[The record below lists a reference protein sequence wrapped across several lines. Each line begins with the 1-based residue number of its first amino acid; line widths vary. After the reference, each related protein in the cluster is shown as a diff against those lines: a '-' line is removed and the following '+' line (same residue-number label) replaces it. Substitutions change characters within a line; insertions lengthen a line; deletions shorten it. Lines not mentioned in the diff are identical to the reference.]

1 MSDSVSVGSSQ
12 AVAGG
17 DDGKG
22 PASTDALEK
31 LAEALSAQQQAALAA
46 LCKGESIKQAAEA
59 AGVNRGTLYRW
70 LKVDARFRAAYNFWQ
85 QEHRES
91 CRTGLLKCA
100 EKAVARL
107 NEAVDFDQRLAFQVV
122 KELGLFS
129 KVQMPNT
136 DPELVQLEI
145 EVEQLEAEERLGRR
159 QLRQLMGDAAVTRRK
174 ARQWRTTDEKA
185 AQDKPAQNTST

>member
-1 MSDSVSVGSSQ
+1 MSDSVPVVSDQV
-12 AVAGG
+12 VAGG
-17 DDGKG
+17 EDSKE
-22 PASTDALEK
+22 PAGAIALEK

-46 LCKGESIKQAAEA
+46 LCKGEPIIQAAEA

-70 LKVDARFRAAYNFWQ
+70 LKVDAQFRAAYNFWQ

-107 NEAVDFDQRLAFQVV
+107 NEAVGFDQRLAFQVV

-159 QLRQLMGDAAVTRRK
+159 QLRQFVGDAAVTRRK
-174 ARQWRTTDEKA
+174 ARQCRTTD
-185 AQDKPAQNTST
+185 DKPAQNTST